1 MERPKRSRALVVSVT
16 GHRNLGRT
24 SRRVAR
30 GVASECIRLRE
41 KYPTRK
47 FVVISPLA
55 EGADR
60 IVARIAVDL
69 LDARLVVPIPLPLD
83 HPKGYLADFPK
94 SIKEFKRML
103 GKADE
108 IVLAP
113 LRSRGSR
120 WRADKAAR
128 EKQYAWVGAYVAEHA
143 DILFAIWD
151 RETGT
156 RAWRHGPGG
165 EVVSG
170 RPRAASSLHA
180 GFGAA
185 GGPAGRGTPTLLIR
199 IESRDGTNRAPGQ
212 RGRSRRIG
220 GAAPGSA

>member
-1 MERPKRSRALVVSVT
+1 MQRLKRSRAIVVSVT

-24 SRRVAR
+24 ARRVAR
-30 GVASECIRLRE
+30 CVASECIRLRE

-47 FVVISPLA
+47 FIVISPLA
-55 EGADR
+55 EGADQ

-83 HPKGYLADFPK
+83 HPKGYLEDFPK

-108 IVLAP
+108 MFFAP

-151 RETGT
+151 GKPARGVGGTGQ
-156 RAWRHGPGG
+156 
-165 EVVSG
+165 VVKWFLANHV
-170 RPRAASSLHA
+170 PRAHSTLISAQ
-180 GFGAA
+180 
-185 GGPAGRGTPTLLIR
+185 PAGPLAGGTPTLLIHIDPKTGQ
-199 IESRDGTNRAPGQ
+199 IERRPVEKAP
-212 RGRSRRIG
+212 SK
-220 GAAPGSA
+220 

>member
-1 MERPKRSRALVVSVT
+1 MERPKRSRALVLSVT

-24 SRRVAR
+24 ARRVAR
-30 GVASECIRLRE
+30 CVASECIRLRD

-47 FVVISPLA
+47 FVVVSPLA
-55 EGADR
+55 QGADR

-83 HPKGYLADFPK
+83 DPKGYLKDFPK
-94 SIKEFKRML
+94 SIKEFKRIL

-108 IVLAP
+108 VFLAP

-151 RETGT
+151 GKPARGVGGTGQ
-156 RAWRHGPGG
+156 
-165 EVVSG
+165 VVKWFLTNHV
-170 RPRAASSLHA
+170 PRAHSTLVSAQRA
-180 GFGAA
+180 GPLAA
-185 GGPAGRGTPTLLIR
+185 GTPTLLIHVNPETGQIGR
-199 IESRDGTNRAPGQ
+199 RPVGKAP
-212 RGRSRRIG
+212 SK
-220 GAAPGSA
+220 

>member
-1 MERPKRSRALVVSVT
+1 VELCS
-16 GHRNLGRT
+16 
-24 SRRVAR
+24 
-30 GVASECIRLRE
+30 
-41 KYPTRK
+41 
-47 FVVISPLA
+47 VVISPLA

-83 HPKGYLADFPK
+83 HPKGYLEDFPK

-108 IVLAP
+108 IFLAP

-151 RETGT
+151 GKPARGVGGTGQ
-156 RAWRHGPGG
+156 
-165 EVVSG
+165 VVKWFLANHV
-170 RPRAASSLHA
+170 PRAHSTLVSAQREGPLA
-180 GFGAA
+180 G
-185 GGPAGRGTPTLLIR
+185 GTPTLLR
-199 IESRDGTNRAPGQ
+199 LLML
-212 RGRSRRIG
+212 
-220 GAAPGSA
+220 AAQDPNATVASCWAADFFGPSTIS

>member
-24 SRRVAR
+24 ARRVAR
-30 GVASECIRLRE
+30 GVTSECIRLRE

-103 GKADE
+103 GKGGRD
-108 IVLAP
+108 IP
-113 LRSRGSR
+113 
-120 WRADKAAR
+120 RA
-128 EKQYAWVGAYVAEHA
+128 
-143 DILFAIWD
+143 FAIARFQMARLQSGTRKAICVGRSLCRGTRRHIVRDLGW
-151 RETGT
+151 ETGA
-156 RAWRHGPGG
+156 RDRRHGSGG

-170 RPRAASSLHA
+170 QPRTTSSLHP

-185 GGPAGRGTPTLLIR
+185 GGTAGRGTPTLLIHIDPKTGQ
-199 IESRDGTNRAPGQ
+199 IE
-212 RGRSRRIG
+212 RRPAG
-220 GAAPGSA
+220 KVPSK